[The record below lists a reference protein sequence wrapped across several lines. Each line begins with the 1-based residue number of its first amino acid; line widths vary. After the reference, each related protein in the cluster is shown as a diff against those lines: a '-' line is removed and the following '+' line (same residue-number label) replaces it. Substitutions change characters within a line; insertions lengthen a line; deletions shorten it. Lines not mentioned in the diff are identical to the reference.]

1 MIPYIYIQ
9 IPSYGLMAVIG
20 IIAAVSVLYY
30 RSVKIEKY
38 SISFKDFLI
47 LCGMCGSGSY

>member
-9 IPSYGLMAVIG
+9 IPSYRLMAVIG

-38 SISFKDFLI
+38 NLPFKDFLI
-47 LCGMCGSGSY
+47 LCGMCEAVL